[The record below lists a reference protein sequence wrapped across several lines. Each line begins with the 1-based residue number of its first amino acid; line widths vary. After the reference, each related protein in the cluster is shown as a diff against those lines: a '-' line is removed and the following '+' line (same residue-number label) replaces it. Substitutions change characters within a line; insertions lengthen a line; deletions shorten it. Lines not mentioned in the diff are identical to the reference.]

1 MADQKYIMDNPV
13 KLQLSA
19 EEMELVSNTEWILTK
34 HRIIKKVYEMFGEI
48 NEMMKNEIVNWDHL
62 FPENLKY
69 RGGKISK
76 GDSYQKLPY
85 VILDYPSFF
94 VKNNIFTVRTMF
106 WWGNFFSITLHL
118 SGYHKTRFVNNNQ
131 ELLSFLKKNNFFI
144 CVSEEEWQHHFNEEN
159 YAIATTITDAVY
171 SQIMRQ
177 DFFKVAKKLPL
188 IRWDNAYD
196 FIMESFR
203 EILELLEINFQGDK
217 KDLLPGS
224 PIVGSGL

>member
-1 MADQKYIMDNPV
+1 MNNPL

-19 EEMELVSNTEWILTK
+19 EEMELVNNSEWILTK
-34 HRIIKKVYEMFGEI
+34 HQIIKKVYEMFGEI
-48 NEMMKNEIVNWDHL
+48 NEKMKKEVMHNGHL

-76 GDSYQKLPY
+76 GENYQMLPY
-85 VILDYPSFF
+85 VMLDYPSFF

-118 SGYHKTRFVNNNQ
+118 SGYHKTKFINGNPA
-131 ELLSFLKKNNFFI
+131 LLSFLKRNNFFI
-144 CVSEEEWQHHFNEEN
+144 CVNQEEWQHHFKEEN
-159 YAIATTITDAVY
+159 YALAATITNGEYNRV
-171 SQIMRQ
+171 MNR
-177 DFFKVAKKLPL
+177 DFFKVAKKLSL
-188 IRWDNAYD
+188 IQWNNACD

-203 EILELLEINFQGDK
+203 EILELLQINFQDDK

-224 PIVGSGL
+224 PKVGSGL

>member
-1 MADQKYIMDNPV
+1 MNNPL

-19 EEMELVSNTEWILTK
+19 EEMGLVNNSEWILTK

-48 NEMMKNEIVNWDHL
+48 NEMMKKEVMDNGQL

-76 GDSYQKLPY
+76 GENYQMLPY
-85 VILDYPSFF
+85 VMLDYPSFF

-118 SGYHKTRFVNNNQ
+118 SGYHKTKFTNGNPK
-131 ELLSFLKKNNFFI
+131 LLLFLKRNNFFI
-144 CVSEEEWQHHFNEEN
+144 CVNQEEWQHHFKEEN
-159 YAIATTITDAVY
+159 YVLAATITSGEY
-171 SQIMRQ
+171 NRIMNQ
-177 DFFKVAKKLPL
+177 DFFKVAKKLSL
-188 IRWDNAYD
+188 IQWNNAYD
-196 FIMESFR
+196 FITESFR
-203 EILELLEINFQGDK
+203 EILELLQINFPGDK

-224 PIVGSGL
+224 PITGSGL

>member
-1 MADQKYIMDNPV
+1 MNNSS

-34 HRIIKKVYEMFGEI
+34 HGIIKKVYEMFGEI
-48 NEMMKNEIVNWDHL
+48 NDMMRSEVMGSNHL
-62 FPENLKY
+62 FHENLKF
-69 RGGKISK
+69 RQGGKISK
-76 GDSYQKLPY
+76 GENYQMLPY

-94 VKNNIFTVRTMF
+94 EKDNIFTVRSMF

-118 SGYHKTRFVNNNQ
+118 SGYHKTRFINNKPAF
-131 ELLSFLKKNNFFI
+131 LSFLKRSNFFI
-144 CVSEEEWQHHFNEEN
+144 CINEEEWQHHFKEGNYALASAITNEE
-159 YAIATTITDAVY
+159 YTQLIK
-171 SQIMRQ
+171 Q

-188 IRWDNAYD
+188 IRWENAYD

-203 EILELLEINFQGDK
+203 EILELLQINFQGDK

-224 PIVGSGL
+224 PTIGSGL